1 MKGKLLNSYMI
12 NSDITVNAG
21 EEVEIV
27 DGYCVSDSYIYLC
40 IMPDGTYKPINSFDI
55 EITDHKPYVDWE
67 QARIK
72 AAIAAMQVYMAKE
85 RILYVTEKDLADKSV
100 RLANILIER
109 LKNGDRHY

>member
-27 DGYCVSDSYIYLC
+27 DGYCVSDGYIYLC

-55 EITDHKPYVDWE
+55 EITDHKPYVNWE

-72 AAIAAMQVYMAKE
+72 AAIAAMQVYMANPS
-85 RILYVTEKDLADKSV
+85 LYITQKDLANKSV
-100 RLANILIER
+100 ELANTLIER